1 MQLKNRGFHQPMK
14 PRFVMESPGIIT
26 DGNRNVPNEKLVF
39 MERSQL
45 REHRIELV
53 RLATMVV
60 ALMLSWLRVLTPIT
74 SFDFI
79 ALAATLVG
87 GFPMFEEAYEAIR
100 ERRMTME
107 LSMTIAV
114 VATLIIGQFFTGLVI
129 TFFVIFAELLEHLT
143 VSRGRNVIKKLIGL
157 LPNKATV
164 RRDSN
169 EQEIAIINLRANDTV
184 IIKPGTRIPVDG
196 IVIKGN
202 SFVDQSSITGE
213 SLPVEKVEGNEVFAG
228 TMNKSGI
235 LEVETHRVSKET
247 IFGKIIEII
256 EQAEHS
262 KAPIQKVADIL
273 SARLVYFAFG
283 GAIVTFFATRNIVS
297 AIAALIVA
305 GACGVAAGTPLA
317 ILAGI
322 GRTAKE
328 GIIVK
333 GGVYLELL
341 SKVDTVVLDKTGTL
355 TLGKPQVIDVRRF
368 NALAIQDV
376 LRLAASAEQHSEH
389 PLGKAVV
396 ERARTEHLTIEEYS
410 EIKYFPGQGLVCRI
424 DGMEVALGNTSFF
437 EGRTIGLDS
446 TAINYVA
453 ERKDRGETCILV
465 ASEGKAV
472 GAIAIADTLRA
483 EAENAVEEMKKL
495 GCHVVL
501 LTGDSWAVAR
511 SVGKRLHVDEIFGET
526 LPEQKLGKIRELE
539 SKGRSVAMVGD
550 GINDAPALVEATV
563 GIAMGTGTEVALES
577 ADMALTTD
585 NLMKIVEAMKI
596 SKQSLRVIMFNFWGT
611 VIVDV
616 VGVSLAFFQILTP
629 LSAALIHVGSELGF
643 ILNSARLL
651 RK

>member
-1 MQLKNRGFHQPMK
+1 MMIP
-14 PRFVMESPGIIT
+14 
-26 DGNRNVPNEKLVF
+26 
-39 MERSQL
+39 QL
-45 REHRIELV
+45 REHRIEFI
-53 RLATMVV
+53 RLGTMAF
-60 ALMLSWLRVLTPIT
+60 ALILSWLRVLSPIT

-79 ALAATLVG
+79 ALTATLIG
-87 GFPMFEEAYEAIR
+87 GFPMFEEAYEAVR

-164 RRDSN
+164 RRDNN
-169 EQEIAIINLRANDTV
+169 EQEIAIDSLRANDTV

-283 GAIVTFFATRNIVS
+283 GAIVTFFVTRNIVS

-341 SKVDTVVLDKTGTL
+341 SKVDTIVLDKTGTL
-355 TLGKPQVIDVRRF
+355 TLGKPQVIDVRSF

-396 ERARTEHLTIEEYS
+396 ERARTEHLRIEEYS

-483 EAENAVEEMKKL
+483 EAEKAVEEMKKL

-526 LPEQKLGKIRELE
+526 LPEQKLGKIREME